1 MQWRQVEACLNLFT
15 AYVNNL
21 QQALTELKLMT
32 CSQGKRNTMLHFLPV
47 SNIPCKNLDYA
58 TRVTFLIVCPNLI
71 VEIPASL
78 YIRLKYGKYFNTDQ
92 HGTNLVSLRLL
103 PL

>member
-21 QQALTELKLMT
+21 QQALTEVKLMT
-32 CSQGKRNTMLHFLPV
+32 CSQGKRNTMLYFLPAC
-47 SNIPCKNLDYA
+47 NIPYENHDY
-58 TRVTFLIVCPNLI
+58 TTKVTLLTVCPNVI
-71 VEIPASL
+71 VEIPAS
-78 YIRLKYGKYFNTDQ
+78 YIGLKYGKYFNTDH

>member
-32 CSQGKRNTMLHFLPV
+32 CSQGKGNSMLHFLPA
-47 SNIPCKNLDYA
+47 SNIPCKNHDYT
-58 TRVTFLIVCPNLI
+58 TRVTFLIFLPNVI
-71 VEIPASL
+71 VEIPPS
-78 YIRLKYGKYFNTDQ
+78 YIGLKYGKYFDTDQ
-92 HGTNLVSLRLL
+92 NGTNLVSLRLL

>member
-21 QQALTELKLMT
+21 QQALTEVKLMT
-32 CSQGKRNTMLHFLPV
+32 CSQGKRNTMLYFLPAC
-47 SNIPCKNLDYA
+47 NIPCENHDY
-58 TRVTFLIVCPNLI
+58 TTKVTFLTVCPNVI
-71 VEIPASL
+71 VEIPAS
-78 YIRLKYGKYFNTDQ
+78 YIGLKYGKYFNTDH